1 MPRLKVSSVIFPL
14 RAGVLSCETF
24 VIQQIPPASCQI
36 RRHVPAAARA
46 PKSLRCI
53 CFVACVIT
61 QVAAISA
68 FWNILKRKRPIKL
81 ERLLQMKWLLKF
93 LCLDGKGTPV
103 KLNGLSGKKKIKHGG
118 RWRGRPLTCT
128 VTHTCGPIVA
138 SRRSA
143 ATFLSERVW
152 VERVAVTFRWVYTL
166 LKFKN
171 ANFLNVF

>member
-36 RRHVPAAARA
+36 RRHVSAAARA

-103 KLNGLSGKKKIKHGG
+103 KLNCLNGKKKTWRQVARSTVNVHGKA
-118 RWRGRPLTCT
+118 RARPDSCIT
-128 VTHTCGPIVA
+128 
-138 SRRSA
+138 S
-143 ATFLSERVW
+143 LSGNFSVW
-152 VERVAVTFRWVYTL
+152 KSLSWKSFSD
-166 LKFKN
+166 F
-171 ANFLNVF
+171 